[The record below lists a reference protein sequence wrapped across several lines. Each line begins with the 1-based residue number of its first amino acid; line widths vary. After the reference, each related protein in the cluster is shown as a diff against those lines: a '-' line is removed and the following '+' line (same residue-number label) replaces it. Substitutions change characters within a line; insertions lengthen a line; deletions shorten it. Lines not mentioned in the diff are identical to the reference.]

1 MHNNTRH
8 APRERV
14 SWNNSVRHF
23 TANFL
28 QSRST
33 WACELK
39 LYTIFSFLILNGS
52 RSTWACELKFNLH
65 FCKWHLHLVTLH
77 VSVWVEIQN
86 LFAHINNVFVTLHVS
101 VWVEIATRFSNCCTL
116 YVTLHVSVWVEI
128 YPRKWHENGAF
139 VTLHVSVWVEMDVL
153 RWRVAY
159 DQVTL
164 HVSVWVEIIHS
175 ANLGKS
181 ARSRSTWACELK
193 LFYKALH
200 FGRVG
205 HAPRERVSWNTPFG
219 RVSLRTT
226 ASRSTWACE
235 LKYTNSVLALCVYP
249 SRSTWACE
257 LKFCHECID
266 PYWQIVT
273 LHVSVWVEI
282 GCNVATTKMLFVT
295 LHVSVWVEIVYLVNT
310 IFVILSRSTW
320 ACELKY

>member
-1 MHNNTRH
+1 MRRRF
-8 APRERV
+8 PV
-14 SWNNSVRHF
+14 
-23 TANFL
+23 
-28 QSRST
+28 
-33 WACELK
+33 
-39 LYTIFSFLILNGS
+39 
-52 RSTWACELKFNLH
+52 
-65 FCKWHLHLVTLH
+65 VTLH
-77 VSVWVEIQN
+77 VSVWVEIW
-86 LFAHINNVFVTLHVS
+86 S
-101 VWVEIATRFSNCCTL
+101 TRL
-116 YVTLHVSVWVEI
+116 L
-128 YPRKWHENGAF
+128 
-139 VTLHVSVWVEMDVL
+139 L
-153 RWRVAY
+153 RLLKSRSTWACELKYGKEGKPWKYRY
-159 DQVTL
+159 VTL

>member
-128 YPRKWHENGAF
+128 QCPLKLCDSIYRHAPRER
-139 VTLHVSVWVEMDVL
+139 VSWNSSISSNIFAMS
-153 RWRVAY
+153 
-159 DQVTL
+159 VTL
-164 HVSVWVEIIHS
+164 HVSVWVEIITFSYFNQS
-175 ANLGKS
+175 ARRHAPRERVSWNEKRVAEHNNF

-193 LFYKALH
+193 YAIK
-200 FGRVG
+200 
-205 HAPRERVSWNTPFG
+205 SKN
-219 RVSLRTT
+219 
-226 ASRSTWACE
+226 
-235 LKYTNSVLALCVYP
+235 
-249 SRSTWACE
+249 
-257 LKFCHECID
+257 I
-266 PYWQIVT
+266 
-273 LHVSVWVEI
+273 
-282 GCNVATTKMLFVT
+282 
-295 LHVSVWVEIVYLVNT
+295 
-310 IFVILSRSTW
+310 
-320 ACELKY
+320 